1 MKHIERH
8 LKSVINIS
16 ATFIG
21 AKYGNEWGGWCT
33 KSVSGAYGVRLWKCI
48 RSGWLNFSKCL
59 RYNVGDGTR
68 VKF

>member
-33 KSVSGAYGVRLWKCI
+33 KSVSGAYGVFVEVHYK
-48 RSGWLNFSKCL
+48 WLVEIFL
-59 RYNVGDGTR
+59 VPLI
-68 VKF
+68 